1 MEDNSKVEEIL
12 CEMTLDEKIGLLS
25 GKNNSQTKDFLR
37 YGIPSLTMAD
47 GPCGLRK
54 QNGEGD
60 HLGILDSVPATAAV
74 SGGCLAATWNPECA
88 YENGRLLG
96 EEAALED
103 VDILLAP
110 AMNIVRTPL
119 CGRNFEYF
127 SEDPYLTGQIA
138 SAYTKGVQS
147 AGVGACPK
155 HFAANNQETER
166 EYVDARVDERTLR
179 ELYLPA
185 FEEVVREAGPVAVMT
200 ALNKVNGEYGA
211 QNRHLLKEI
220 LREEWGFDGITISDW
235 YGVVHQE
242 KAVRAGLDLEMP
254 YNGEMGRKR
263 LKRALEEGTLTE
275 KEIDDACLRI
285 LTVQG
290 KLREWKKT
298 QSGETQEEIMERHH
312 HLCRKIAEEG
322 IVLLKNEE
330 KILPLKS
337 EDSLAVIGTY
347 AAKPKITLDGSA
359 RVVPFA
365 CDVPLEKIK
374 ELSSGEVLWS
384 AGVSEGNPKEDAALM
399 KETIDLA
406 RRCDKVV
413 FFMGQADGVEM
424 EGKDKKD
431 LSMPASQEQLLDAI
445 LSVNR
450 NVIVILLNASAVTMP
465 WSKNVKGIFECFLAG
480 QGFGQ
485 AIANLLF
492 GVVNPSGKLP
502 VSFTDMLEDT
512 SAYLFFPGDGRQV
525 EYKEGVFCGYRYYD
539 KRKMEVLYPFGYGL
553 SYTDFEYASLKTAMR
568 ETEKGDKMIQIQV
581 QIKNTG
587 SYAGAEVVQLYVG
600 TFDEKVQRPSKE
612 LKRFHKIFLEPGEC
626 RTVEFILTE
635 KDFAYYDTDFGEWYM
650 PEGEYEILI
659 GSSSRDIRLADKI
672 WMVPQRIH
680 RLLLTGW
687 STMGELRKTPAGEK
701 YFAEIRKI
709 LELHMPEHSP
719 LFPKENLCHEEKLCN
734 MPLRFVNLLSDG
746 RIDSDCL
753 LEWIDEVNR
762 ER

>member
-12 CEMTLDEKIGLLS
+12 REMTLDDKIGLLS
-25 GKNNSQTKDFLR
+25 GKNNSQTKDFSR
-37 YGIPSLTMAD
+37 YGIPSLTMSD

-290 KLREWKKT
+290 KLRE
-298 QSGETQEEIMERHH
+298 
-312 HLCRKIAEEG
+312 
-322 IVLLKNEE
+322 
-330 KILPLKS
+330 
-337 EDSLAVIGTY
+337 
-347 AAKPKITLDGSA
+347 
-359 RVVPFA
+359 
-365 CDVPLEKIK
+365 
-374 ELSSGEVLWS
+374 
-384 AGVSEGNPKEDAALM
+384 
-399 KETIDLA
+399 
-406 RRCDKVV
+406 
-413 FFMGQADGVEM
+413 
-424 EGKDKKD
+424 
-431 LSMPASQEQLLDAI
+431 
-445 LSVNR
+445 
-450 NVIVILLNASAVTMP
+450 
-465 WSKNVKGIFECFLAG
+465 
-480 QGFGQ
+480 
-485 AIANLLF
+485 
-492 GVVNPSGKLP
+492 
-502 VSFTDMLEDT
+502 
-512 SAYLFFPGDGRQV
+512 
-525 EYKEGVFCGYRYYD
+525 
-539 KRKMEVLYPFGYGL
+539 
-553 SYTDFEYASLKTAMR
+553 
-568 ETEKGDKMIQIQV
+568 
-581 QIKNTG
+581 
-587 SYAGAEVVQLYVG
+587 
-600 TFDEKVQRPSKE
+600 
-612 LKRFHKIFLEPGEC
+612 
-626 RTVEFILTE
+626 
-635 KDFAYYDTDFGEWYM
+635 
-650 PEGEYEILI
+650 
-659 GSSSRDIRLADKI
+659 
-672 WMVPQRIH
+672 
-680 RLLLTGW
+680 
-687 STMGELRKTPAGEK
+687 
-701 YFAEIRKI
+701 
-709 LELHMPEHSP
+709 
-719 LFPKENLCHEEKLCN
+719 
-734 MPLRFVNLLSDG
+734 
-746 RIDSDCL
+746 
-753 LEWIDEVNR
+753 
-762 ER
+762 